1 VDLVRDM
8 VRKLDSGAE
17 AVRDKAREQ
26 LGRLLDRCKEAALR
40 TKTIVQDLRT
50 FSRLHRAEVQAV
62 DLHEGLESTLNL
74 LTSRQ
79 GEGIR
84 FRREYGPLPSLECH
98 AGQLHQV
105 FMNLLQNACDAV
117 AERGGGTVTVRTAL
131 RRAAELPDFEE
142 ALEPDQ
148 AVVVVQVEDDGV
160 GIPADLLPRI
170 FDPFFT
176 TKPVGSGTGL
186 GLSIS
191 WQIVRRHG
199 GRIRVDSEPGKGSTF
214 HVEIPRRPL
223 PAEGG

>member
-1 VDLVRDM
+1 
-8 VRKLDSGAE
+8 
-17 AVRDKAREQ
+17 
-26 LGRLLDRCKEAALR
+26 
-40 TKTIVQDLRT
+40 
-50 FSRLHRAEVQAV
+50 V
-62 DLHEGLESTLNL
+62 DLHEGIESTLNL
-74 LTSRQ
+74 LASRES
-79 GEGIR
+79 EGIR
-84 FRREYGPLPSLECH
+84 FQREYGRLPRLECH

-117 AERGGGTVTVRTAL
+117 AARGGGTVTVRTAL

-142 ALEPDQ
+142 ALGPDQ
-148 AVVVVQVEDDGV
+148 EVVVVQVQDDGV
-160 GIPADLLPRI
+160 GIPAEVLPRV

-199 GRIRVDSEPGKGSTF
+199 GRIRVESEPDRGSTF
-214 HVEIPRRPL
+214 DVEIPRRPL